1 MQMRTA
7 VATKPLANLPAN
19 IIISYDSATII
30 SNARRALLML
40 NNGKQCQVELF
51 FLYFCA

>member
-30 SNARRALLML
+30 IR
-40 NNGKQCQVELF
+40 QCKKGIADVK
-51 FLYFCA
+51 